1 MKTILSSRRNHR
13 TKRVG
18 IFLITVALIMGI
30 VGCNGSCGSAPIQ
43 YDLTAS
49 NSEGGEVIISG
60 EGTYADGT
68 IVTIEAVPDECYE
81 FVEWTGAEVADP
93 YSPIT
98 TITIDEAKSVTAN
111 FALLSYD
118 LTVAST
124 GSGEVT
130 SPGEDTFTYD
140 CGTLVPLV
148 AAADEGYYLVNWSG
162 DVDTIANISAPTTTI
177 TMMGDYSIT
186 ANFELIPPGQFGLT
200 TSSTAGGSVT
210 NPGEGTFPYD
220 EGTVV
225 DLVAE
230 AEECYEFI
238 NWTGDTVA
246 DPGSATTNIT
256 MDGAKYVTAN
266 FALLSYNLTA
276 DSTGGGNV
284 TAPGEGS
291 FPYDCGTVVNLLAE
305 PDEGYSFVEWSGD
318 VGTVDNINAAETTIT
333 MSGNYSI
340 TASFGSFA
348 GGNGTAEDPY
358 QIADWYHLDN
368 VRNYL
373 SSHFILTN
381 DLDSDSIGYTELAST
396 TAHEGNGWQ
405 PLGSSPPFVGSFDGQ
420 GYEIC
425 DLFIDRSGESDVGL
439 FGTVGAA
446 GIIENVGVTG
456 NVTGYDDV
464 GALVGKNE
472 GTVSSSYTTGRV
484 TGNDYVGGLMGKNEG
499 TASNSSSTSS
509 VTGDTR
515 VGGLVG
521 QNSNTVSNSYA
532 AGSVTGSNYVGGLAG
547 RNEGPASN
555 SYATGNVTGYDYVG
569 GLAGWNEDTVSNSYS
584 IGSVNGNDFVGGLV
598 GENDESTVSDSFW
611 DTETSGQPTSPAGTG
626 KTTEEMQDITTF
638 SLAGWDII
646 GVANPGIR
654 NPSCIWNIVDDETYP
669 FLSWQPV

>member
-1 MKTILSSRRNHR
+1 
-13 TKRVG
+13 
-18 IFLITVALIMGI
+18 
-30 VGCNGSCGSAPIQ
+30 
-43 YDLTAS
+43 
-49 NSEGGEVIISG
+49 
-60 EGTYADGT
+60 
-68 IVTIEAVPDECYE
+68 
-81 FVEWTGAEVADP
+81 
-93 YSPIT
+93 
-98 TITIDEAKSVTAN
+98 
-111 FALLSYD
+111 
-118 LTVAST
+118 
-124 GSGEVT
+124 
-130 SPGEDTFTYD
+130 
-140 CGTLVPLV
+140 
-148 AAADEGYYLVNWSG
+148 
-162 DVDTIANISAPTTTI
+162 
-177 TMMGDYSIT
+177 
-186 ANFELIPPGQFGLT
+186 
-200 TSSTAGGSVT
+200 
-210 NPGEGTFPYD
+210 
-220 EGTVV
+220 
-225 DLVAE
+225 
-230 AEECYEFI
+230 
-238 NWTGDTVA
+238 
-246 DPGSATTNIT
+246 
-256 MDGAKYVTAN
+256 VTAN

-638 SLAGWDII
+638 SGATWDIVA
-646 GVANPGIR
+646 VANPSIR
-654 NPSCIWNIVDDETYP
+654 NHSYIWNIVDDETYP